1 MYYLQRLRGLFL
13 LLASAGLV
21 LFASCQSEEGS
32 GVATTPEGQGTITF
46 SVSNYRQVSFD
57 DLTSSATRA
66 AGTIV
71 MGLANLSLTVFNAET
86 NEQVSPTILHKSGD
100 YDDTPEKAKTFP
112 LFSVTL
118 PYGRYRVLVLG
129 YNGSRE
135 CHITSLNHISWD
147 DGYVPNTFLYCD
159 EFTLDQSTNLD
170 RTITLKRVVAA
181 FRLDTE
187 DALPAELKKMRF
199 SSAAGGTVLDA
210 TTGFTS
216 QNSGRTS
223 EIVVP
228 PDSLGKPGMF
238 TSYLFLPSKELNTDY
253 TVQAL
258 GNSDAVLYEKHF
270 NNVPLRINVLT
281 LWQGKF
287 FTASDSG
294 EAPGVQG
301 GFSIEWDMDWDETL
315 QFQP

>member
-13 LLASAGLV
+13 LLVSAGLV

-32 GVATTPEGQGTITF
+32 GVATAPEGQGTITF

-57 DLTSSATRA
+57 DLSSSATTRA
-66 AGTIV
+66 TEEYV
-71 MGLANLSLTVFNAET
+71 LSLANLSLTIFNAET
-86 NEQVSPTILHKSGD
+86 KEQVSPTILHKSDD
-100 YDDTPEKAKTFP
+100 YDESNVKTFP
-112 LFSVTL
+112 QFSVTL
-118 PYGRYRVLVLG
+118 PYGHYRVLVLG

-159 EFTLDQSTNLD
+159 EFTLDQNTSLD

-216 QNSGRTS
+216 QNTGRTS

-228 PDSLGKPGMF
+228 SSNVGKPGMF
-238 TSYLFLPSKELNTDY
+238 TSYLFLPSKELSTDY

-287 FTASDSG
+287 FTTTDSG
-294 EAPGVQG
+294 ETPGAQG